1 MGHGGG
7 IIKAKL
13 AGALLFALAI
23 SICLSPLS
31 EELNNQKIDQNAINS
46 QIKDEKL
53 SNANSVGSAVPLAQ
67 VNAATYKK
75 TYKYKKVWSYKY
87 HKYIYIKVYA
97 KAKSKKYSKYKKVW
111 SYKYHK
117 YIYIKAA
124 YTYKTTVKYIKSGKK
139 GTGDCWT
146 NSAILFKQLKTK
158 GYKVRIIQYRTSYSA
173 RHRSVQIYT
182 GGHWVDYNYKAN
194 GYAWRYY
201 ATKSKPGLKV
211 IKT

>member
-31 EELNNQKIDQNAINS
+31 EGLNNQKIDQNAINS

-87 HKYIYIKVYA
+87 HKYVY
-97 KAKSKKYSKYKKVW
+97 V
-111 SYKYHK
+111 
-117 YIYIKAA
+117 KAA

-146 NSAILFKQLKTK
+146 NSAILLKQLKTK

>member
-31 EELNNQKIDQNAINS
+31 EGLNNQKIDQNAINS

-97 KAKSKKYSKYKKVW
+97 KDKSKKHNKHKKVLF
-111 SYKYHK
+111 YKYHK
-117 YIYIKAA
+117 YIYIKA
-124 YTYKTTVKYIKSGKK
+124 KT
-139 GTGDCWT
+139 
-146 NSAILFKQLKTK
+146 
-158 GYKVRIIQYRTSYSA
+158 
-173 RHRSVQIYT
+173 
-182 GGHWVDYNYKAN
+182 
-194 GYAWRYY
+194 
-201 ATKSKPGLKV
+201 
-211 IKT
+211 